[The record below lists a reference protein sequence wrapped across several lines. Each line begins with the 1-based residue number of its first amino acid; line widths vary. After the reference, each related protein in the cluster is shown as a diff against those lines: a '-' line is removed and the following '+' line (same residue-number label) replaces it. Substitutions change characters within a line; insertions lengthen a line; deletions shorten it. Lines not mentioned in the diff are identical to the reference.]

1 MWKEFF
7 FFNRTQRIGIIV
19 LIFILIIM
27 LIINLLA
34 PTLFKGETN
43 FGKYE
48 NADYK
53 EFYST
58 LMSRDSLRNA
68 ERETQYNNWQ
78 NSFGNNNYARNN
90 YNKKAT
96 NEYSLFKFDPNTA
109 DSATFVKLGIR
120 PYIAS
125 NILKFRTKGGRF
137 RTVESFAKTYGLSEE
152 KFEELKPYIS
162 IETIDATIAKTDSL
176 KQNNEKATKTF
187 IGTLDLNTADTT
199 SLMQIKG
206 IGRGYARAIVRFR
219 ALAGGYVDKQQLLEL
234 PHMTEEKYKSIESF
248 FSVDKSLVQQINVNI
263 ASVDRLKAHPYLNFY
278 QAKALYELRRKK
290 GKLRNIEELKQI
302 EEFDHQTINK
312 IQPYL
317 KFEN

>member
-19 LIFILIIM
+19 LVIILFVVIVANILIPK
-27 LIINLLA
+27 LH
-34 PTLFKGETN
+34 KSESS

-48 NADYK
+48 SRDYK

-58 LMSRDSLRNA
+58 LMSRDSLRKA

-78 NSFGNNNYARNN
+78 NSFGNNNYANSS

-96 NEYSLFKFDPNTA
+96 FEYSLFNFDPNTA
-109 DSATFVKLGIR
+109 DSATLVKLGIK
-120 PYIAS
+120 PFIAS
-125 NILKFRTKGGRF
+125 NILKFRSKGGKF
-137 RTVESFAKTYGLSEE
+137 RSIESFAKTYGLSEE

-162 IETIDATIAKTDSL
+162 IAISETTITKADSI
-176 KQNNEKATKTF
+176 KQINEKNTF
-187 IGTLDLNTADTT
+187 TGTLDLNSADTT

-219 ALAGGYVDKQQLLEL
+219 VQAGGYVDKAQLMEL
-234 PHMTEEKYKSIESF
+234 PHMTQERYNSIEQYF
-248 FSVDKSLVQQINVNI
+248 TINNALVKRINVNI

-278 QAKALYELRRKK
+278 QAKALYEYRRKK
-290 GKLRNIEELKQI
+290 GKLKNIDELKQL

-312 IQPYL
+312 IKPYL
-317 KFEN
+317 QFEQ

>member
-7 FFNRTQRIGIIV
+7 FFNRTQRIGIIA
-19 LIFILIIM
+19 LII
-27 LIINLLA
+27 I
-34 PTLFKGETN
+34 LFVVIVANILVPKLHKSESS

-48 NADYK
+48 SRDYK

-58 LMSRDSLRNA
+58 LMSRDSLRKA

-78 NSFGNNNYARNN
+78 NSFGNNSYANNN

-96 NEYSLFKFDPNTA
+96 FEYSLFKFDPNTA
-109 DSATFVKLGIR
+109 DSATLVKLGIK

-125 NILKFRTKGGRF
+125 NILKFRNKGGRF
-137 RTVESFAKTYGLSEE
+137 RTIESFAKTYGLGDE

-162 IETIDATIAKTDSL
+162 IETIDATIAKADSL
-176 KQNNEKATKTF
+176 KQNNEKATKSFT
-187 IGTLDLNTADTT
+187 GTLDLNSADTT

-219 ALAGGYVDKQQLLEL
+219 GQAGGYVDKQQLLEL
-234 PHMTEEKYKSIESF
+234 PHMTQERYNSIEGF
-248 FSVDKSLVQQINVNI
+248 FTVNNALLKQINVNI

-290 GKLRNIEELKQI
+290 GKLKNIDELKQL
-302 EEFDHQTINK
+302 EEFDHQTISK
-312 IQPYL
+312 IKPYL
-317 KFEN
+317 QFEQ